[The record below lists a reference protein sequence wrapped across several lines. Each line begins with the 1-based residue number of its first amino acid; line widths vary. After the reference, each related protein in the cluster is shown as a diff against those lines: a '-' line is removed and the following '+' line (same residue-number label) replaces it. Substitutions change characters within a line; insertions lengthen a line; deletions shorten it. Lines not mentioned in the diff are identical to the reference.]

1 MALVVEVRT
10 VLEQLDEQPDG
21 DANAV
26 EDEAGRGD
34 RDEFVVREGARCCAV
49 VRKALDRKVVL
60 EVSFACNRDATEGGK
75 SALGEGL
82 WKGIQVWERLYEYQ
96 TVYVRRIRAL
106 MGEERKCGTD
116 APGRSRV
123 TAS

>member
-49 VRKALDRKVVL
+49 VRNALDRKVVL
-60 EVSFACNRDATEGGK
+60 EVCFGCNLDATEDGK
-75 SALGEGL
+75 PALGEGL
-82 WKGIQVWERLYEYQ
+82 WNEIQVR
-96 TVYVRRIRAL
+96 
-106 MGEERKCGTD
+106 
-116 APGRSRV
+116 GRWGL
-123 TAS
+123 